1 MQNNDNIH
9 KGHRQRMR
17 HEMIEQDNIDKMSDH
32 RLLEVLLFYGIPR
45 RDTNSIAHE
54 LLNKFA
60 RLQQYLKPR
69 LKN

>member
-9 KGHRQRMR
+9 AGHRQRMR
-17 HEMIEQDNIDKMSDH
+17 REMIEQDNIDKMSDH

-45 RDTNSIAHE
+45 RDTNPIAHE

-60 RLQQYLKPR
+60 QEGFLL
-69 LKN
+69 